1 MVQNATVHTAIVL
14 QGGGALGAYEYGVL
28 KALYKLR
35 PGFTPV
41 AVSGI
46 SIGAVTAAILAG
58 AKDGDVLSTL
68 DRLWRQELTVSPP
81 VWVPPMVD
89 RSWSVLGNPG
99 MYGPQ
104 PELFTAPFAA
114 TSLYDTAPLRQTLR
128 ELIDPV
134 RLNSGAPQ
142 VYVGA
147 TRVDTG
153 ELTVF
158 GSGNGEGLTL
168 EHIMAS
174 CSLPPSFPMTTI
186 GNASYWDG
194 ALFSNTPLSPAINAL
209 EAAADRDPDAIR
221 ELIVVEL
228 FPSKAPIPT
237 TLAEVVQRVIHL
249 QYTSRL
255 NLDASFFQ
263 KIDAVVDL
271 VDKIRH
277 ELPADSEILRDP
289 ALVEMQNHRK
299 INHFNVVT
307 SGLPPE
313 LSNAADFSRASVARR
328 IEAGYEDAIAQGIG
342 SADSPGLRAG
352 TRQ

>member
-1 MVQNATVHTAIVL
+1 
-14 QGGGALGAYEYGVL
+14 VL
-28 KALYKLR
+28 KALYEQR

-46 SIGAVTAAILAG
+46 SIGAVTAAVLAG
-58 AKDGDVLSTL
+58 AKNGDVLGTL

-89 RSWSVLGNPG
+89 KSWSILGNPG
-99 MYGPQ
+99 MYSPQ

-134 RLNSGAPQ
+134 RLNSGTPQ
-142 VYVGA
+142 VQVGA

-153 ELTVF
+153 EMTVF
-158 GSGNGEGLTL
+158 SSGHGQLLTF
-168 EHIMAS
+168 EHIVAS

-186 GNASYWDG
+186 GDASYWDG

-228 FPSKAPIPT
+228 FPSNAPIPT
-237 TLAEVVQRVIHL
+237 TLPEVVQRVTHL

-271 VDKIRH
+271 VDKIRRQ
-277 ELPADSEILRDP
+277 LPADSEILRDP
-289 ALVEMQNHRK
+289 EFIEMQNHRR

-307 SGLPPE
+307 SGLSPE
-313 LSNAADFSRASVARR
+313 LSNAADFSRASIACR
-328 IEAGYEDAIAQGIG
+328 IKAGYQDAIAQGIG
-342 SADSPGLRAG
+342 SPDSPGLRAG
-352 TRQ
+352 TRR